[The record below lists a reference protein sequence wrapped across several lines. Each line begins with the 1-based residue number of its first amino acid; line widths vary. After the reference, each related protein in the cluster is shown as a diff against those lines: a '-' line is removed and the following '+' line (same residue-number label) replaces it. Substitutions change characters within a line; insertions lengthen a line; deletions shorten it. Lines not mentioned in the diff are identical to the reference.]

1 MSLMHP
7 AARRL
12 FAPLALA
19 CAVRPA
25 READRAA
32 IARLMAPHIASG
44 VLLPRE
50 AEPADFLVA
59 EVQGELLGCVA
70 LSAWTADVVELG
82 SLVSNQRGLGRLLVE
97 AAVYAASAAGFRSV
111 VALSST
117 LGFFRACGFQ
127 QDAVAPWAQARGL
140 AQGGADVRAK
150 AERCALCPRLGG
162 CSQALLRRALP
173 AGRPSRL
180 GLLSPEAAE
189 AVGP

>member
-1 MSLMHP
+1 MSQMFP

-19 CAVRPA
+19 CAIRPA
-25 READRAA
+25 RESDRSA

-50 AEPADFLVA
+50 PEPADFLVA
-59 EVQGELLGCVA
+59 EVHGELLGCVA
-70 LSAWTADVVELG
+70 LSVWTAEVVELG
-82 SLVSNQRGLGRLLVE
+82 SLVSTQRGLGRLLVE
-97 AAVYAASAAGFRSV
+97 AAAHAASAAGFHSV

-117 LGFFRACGFQ
+117 LGFFQACGFQ

-140 AQGGADVRAK
+140 AHGGADVRAK
-150 AERCALCPRLGG
+150 SERCALCPRLVG
-162 CSQALLRRALP
+162 CSQALLRRELGTRRPFAL
-173 AGRPSRL
+173 SL
-180 GLLSPEAAE
+180 EAA